1 MNKHGSINRIFRLI
15 FNEALGAWIPV
26 AETARGRGKRSRRA
40 AALLA
45 PLIAAL
51 SPSIPA
57 VAAGPAVPRSAGS
70 AVAVTAPPTPTTLPT
85 GGTVVAGSATLTNS
99 SMPASAVLTVDQT

>member
-40 AALLA
+40 ATLLA

-57 VAAGPAVPRSAGS
+57 IAAGPAVPA
-70 AVAVTAPPTPTTLPT
+70 
-85 GGTVVAGSATLTNS
+85 S
-99 SMPASAVLTVDQT
+99 S